1 MRNLKEKAL
10 FSFFFFISLFFVPI
24 DRVVLFFC
32 LLSPVPENRSSRV
45 SFTLSSFILTRN
57 FLFSP
62 FESRAYSDI
71 ESLSRLKSRPSQTQP
86 QPQPHTRSSSSSS
99 SLPQPPFLQTPQLS
113 VPNPATNTNHTSD
126 KMDGS
131 AVPMQD
137 TKSAAEATVPG
148 AGAGAGAGGN
158 TLAAASSST
167 AANAGTPQ
175 VRAGGAPV
183 RVFMNEKIAP
193 YLLEGMKVVVRDQY
207 VISSTTAP
215 RFGVSIE
222 RLERLSQ
229 YLRLGSIV
237 DRSRLVTDTSTL

>member
-1 MRNLKEKAL
+1 MADNNNTPRHTAQQLSAADLHSHAGGSGELQPQLPREAPPAVAANSPMQSNL
-10 FSFFFFISLFFVPI
+10 S
-24 DRVVLFFC
+24 
-32 LLSPVPENRSSRV
+32 
-45 SFTLSSFILTRN
+45 
-57 FLFSP
+57 
-62 FESRAYSDI
+62 
-71 ESLSRLKSRPSQTQP
+71 SRPSQTQP
-86 QPQPHTRSSSSSS
+86 QPQPHTQSSSSSSS

-131 AVPMQD
+131 AVPVQD

-148 AGAGAGAGGN
+148 AGSGAGAGTN

-193 YLLEGMKVVVRDQY
+193 YLLEGMKVVVRDQPPDPLR
-207 VISSTTAP
+207 VLGEFLIQKSKEVEGNGPAGNKST
-215 RFGVSIE
+215 E
-222 RLERLSQ
+222 
-229 YLRLGSIV
+229 
-237 DRSRLVTDTSTL
+237 